1 MCRLKSTA
9 ACGLLDYPNGEY
21 RSEGARRGSAVSRQ
35 SDGGT
40 KCSAEAGS
48 QDGYRSTVP
57 YPRSEQFSATQ
68 RAEGRDDG
76 GGGRGEGICAVMG
89 EAMEWDDEW
98 EMVGGRWEVGCR
110 WTMDVP
116 LRRCTESNESNA
128 LEVR

>member
-9 ACGLLDYPNGEY
+9 ACGLIEYPNGEY
-21 RSEGARRGSAVSRQ
+21 RSEDARRGSAVSRQ

-40 KCSAEAGS
+40 NAARRQGPKTA
-48 QDGYRSTVP
+48 TVVP
-57 YPRSEQFSATQ
+57 CRTLVQSSLAQ
-68 RAEGRDDG
+68 RNVQRVAMMG

-89 EAMEWDDEW
+89 EAMGWDDEW
-98 EMVGGRWEVGCR
+98 EMVGDRWEVGCR